1 MRKRNIFKHLFL
13 FCLLAMTVAL
23 SNPTGHTTVS
33 AASKASY
40 KIINKKTTKRNNK
53 LTARYLYQLPQLKGK
68 SAAVKKINRSLKAN
82 YKATLSSKASLF
94 DSLKNSPY
102 SYYSGEYFYTTKCK
116 VTYNKK
122 GYVCFKFTCD
132 WMAGGV
138 HNGWE
143 YGLTYR
149 LKDGKKLEIQDV
161 VSGDDYTINRKSQV
175 PIHRKFPVPAIP
187 RIMQK
192 DCSEFQF
199 YIKSANKVV
208 VCFGSVSADGR
219 KWTHFCYNQRE
230 IEIVYK
236 EKER

>member
-1 MRKRNIFKHLFL
+1 MKKRNIFKHLFL

-23 SNPTGHTTVS
+23 SNPTGHMTVS

-53 LTARYLYQLPQLKGK
+53 LTAKYLYQLPQLKGK
-68 SAAVKKINRSLKAN
+68 SAAVKKINRSLKAD

-102 SYYSGEYFYTTKCK
+102 SYYSGEYFYTTECK

-122 GYVCFKFTCD
+122 GYVCFKFTCN

-161 VSGDDYTINRKSQV
+161 VSGDDYTIKQKIASAYSQKV
-175 PIHRKFPVPAIP
+175 SSAGYSP
-187 RIMQK
+187 IMQK

-208 VCFGSVSADGR
+208 VCFGPYQPMGGNGHTSVTIKG
-219 KWTHFCYNQRE
+219 KL
-230 IEIVYK
+230 K
-236 EKER
+236 

>member
-1 MRKRNIFKHLFL
+1 MKKRNIFKHLFL

-68 SAAVKKINRSLKAN
+68 SAAVKKINRSLKAD
-82 YKATLSSKASLF
+82 YKATLRSKASLF
-94 DSLKNSPY
+94 DALKNSQY
-102 SYYSGEYFYTTKCK
+102 SYYSGEYFYITKCK
-116 VTYNKK
+116 V
-122 GYVCFKFTCD
+122 TCD

-161 VSGDDYTINRKSQV
+161 VSGDDYTIKQKIASAYSQKV
-175 PIHRKFPVPAIP
+175 SSAGYSP
-187 RIMQK
+187 IMQK

-208 VCFGSVSADGR
+208 VCFGPYQPMGGNGHTSVTIKG
-219 KWTHFCYNQRE
+219 KL
-230 IEIVYK
+230 K
-236 EKER
+236 

>member
-1 MRKRNIFKHLFL
+1 MKKRNIFKHLFL

-23 SNPTGHTTVS
+23 SNPVGHTTVS

-53 LTARYLYQLPQLKGK
+53 LKAKYLYQLPQLKGK
-68 SAAVKKINRSLKAN
+68 SAAVKKINRSLKAD

-94 DSLKNSPY
+94 DALKNSPY

-149 LKDGKKLEIQDV
+149 LKDGNTIKQKIASAYSQK
-161 VSGDDYTINRKSQV
+161 VSSAGYS
-175 PIHRKFPVPAIP
+175 P
-187 RIMQK
+187 IMQK

-208 VCFGSVSADGR
+208 VCFGPYQPMGGNGHTAVTIKG
-219 KWTHFCYNQRE
+219 KL
-230 IEIVYK
+230 K
-236 EKER
+236 